1 MKKYIRKVLRFLRRN
16 ITFTV
21 ILVLTPIF
29 RKITSRIYISYDG
42 DLIQDGVGAQVQR
55 IMAISGLAGFF
66 GANYQHRGIVDITT
80 HPMDPFQSPA
90 QRVEFVKRLNS
101 LISPTVQSVV
111 VPEGSELA
119 RIPVIS
125 LNRFICLVLKSF
137 LLKRTIHIL
146 TTECYEI
153 VDAYPSIYKYHRLYL
168 SIDFRSGETSH
179 DGEVCVHYRRG
190 VGGMAIYH
198 NQSSPREL
206 SLEYYLRILR
216 DIKVKERVTCLKV
229 LTDSPLVDTIYKV
242 GSDQISL
249 WEDTPRYEN
258 ESLHIKGMDIPEDF
272 RLLDFDVE
280 VIVGG
285 DPIESLAILQNARL
299 LVMSKSSFSYVAA
312 LLNEGG
318 QIYFPA
324 DFWHPKQKG
333 WKVAK

>member
-1 MKKYIRKVLRFLRRN
+1 MKKYIRKIFRLLRRY
-16 ITFTV
+16 ITFTA
-21 ILVLTPIF
+21 ILLITPIF
-29 RKITSRIYISYDG
+29 RKISSRIYISYDG
-42 DLIQDGVGAQVQR
+42 ELIQDGVGAQVQR

-90 QRVEFVKRLNS
+90 QRVQFVKRLNS
-101 LISPTVQSVV
+101 LISPKARSVV
-111 VPEGSELA
+111 VPNSSELA
-119 RIPVIS
+119 RVPVLN
-125 LNRFICLVLKSF
+125 LNRFIYLVLKSF
-137 LLKRTIHIL
+137 LLKRSIHIL

-153 VDAYPSIYKYHRLYL
+153 VDAFPSIYMYHRLYL
-168 SIDFRSGETSH
+168 SIDFRSGAISNH
-179 DGEVCVHYRRG
+179 GEVCVHYRRG

-206 SLEYYLRILR
+206 SLQYYLDVLR
-216 DIKVKERVTCLKV
+216 RIKVEEQVNCLKV
-229 LTDSPLVDTIYKV
+229 LTDSPLVDTVYRV
-242 GSDQISL
+242 GSDQLSL
-249 WEDTPRYEN
+249 WQNTPGYAN

-272 RLLDFDVE
+272 RLLELEVE

-285 DPIESLAILQNARL
+285 DPIESLAILQNATI

-324 DFWHPKQKG
+324 DFWHPKLKG
-333 WKVAK
+333 WKLAK